1 VAVKTNAVILILL
14 MSALSGLATEDG
26 FARYQLIIDKHPF
39 GEEPP
44 EAETVQIPLN
54 QSFARHLRLSMLFEG
69 PGGDVRA
76 GIIDTKEKKNYI
88 LSIGE
93 VEGGLELIEADL
105 SASEAMLRKGSEVAL
120 FKLESDTPEPLSK
133 SQQAA
138 RRSSYAGR
146 RSARLAAAN
155 KSTKPKKP
163 EAPRLTGE
171 ALRAHLENVQMNAIR
186 DGLPPLPLPLTP
198 EMDAQLVAEGVLD
211 PQ

>member
-1 VAVKTNAVILILL
+1 MKITASILL
-14 MSALSGLATEDG
+14 LLTFALSAIADEEG
-26 FARYQLIIDKHPF
+26 FARYQIIIDKHPF

-44 EAETVQIPLN
+44 EAEPVQIPLN
-54 QSFARHLRLSMLFEG
+54 QSFARNLRLSMLFEG

-93 VEGGLELIEADL
+93 IEGGLELIEADL
-105 SASEAMLRKGSEVAL
+105 SASEAMLRKGTEVAL
-120 FKLESDTPEPLSK
+120 FKLESDKPEPLSK
-133 SQQAA
+133 SQQAS
-138 RRSSYAGR
+138 RRSSYSR
-146 RSARLAAAN
+146 RRKSRMAAAN
-155 KSTKPKKP
+155 KSAKPKKP

-171 ALRAHLENVQMNAIR
+171 ALRKHLENVQMNAIR